1 LRTLAQVTATL
12 TIDLDAIAENWR
24 LADAQHPRMTAAVV
38 KANAYGLGAD
48 KIVPKLAAA
57 GCRHF
62 FTAHLEEAL
71 KIRPLIPRAML
82 AVLNGLYPHNPAE
95 FTAHNII
102 PVLGSL
108 PEIAAW
114 RAEAARLGRAL
125 PAILHFDTGMSRL
138 GLATADALG
147 LDTSGLTLE
156 FIMTHLVSADSP
168 NDPRNAAQAAAF
180 RGIAKHFPKIRT
192 SLANSSG
199 IFLGKLAHS
208 TLARPGAA
216 LYGIN
221 PTPHL
226 PNPMRGTIRL
236 TAPILQ
242 VQLLNPGDTVG
253 YNATWTAQHPSRI
266 AVLGVGYA
274 DGYHRALSNQTAAY
288 FDGTPVPLVGRVSMD
303 LTTFDITDT
312 NAGQGDTLE
321 LLGPHHGPDDLA
333 RAAGTNGYEILTA
346 LGNRYQRHYIG
357 A

>member
-1 LRTLAQVTATL
+1 VTATL
-12 TIDLDAIAENWR
+12 TIDLNAIAENWR
-24 LADAQHPRMTAAVV
+24 TLDAQHPRMTAAVV
-38 KANAYGLGAD
+38 KANAYGLGAE

-62 FTAHLEEAL
+62 FTAHLEEAI

-82 AVLNGLYPHNPAE
+82 AVLNGLTPHNPAE
-95 FTAHNII
+95 FSANHLI

-108 PEIAAW
+108 PDLAAW
-114 RAEAARLGRAL
+114 RAEAARLNRTL

-138 GLATADALG
+138 GLSAENAAE

-168 NDPRNAAQAAAF
+168 NDKRNAEQAAAF
-180 RGIAKHFPKIRT
+180 RAIARHFPGTRT

-226 PNPMRGTIRL
+226 PNPMRDAVRL
-236 TAPILQ
+236 SAPILQ
-242 VQLLNPGDTVG
+242 IQHLNRGDTVG
-253 YNATWTAQHPSRI
+253 YNGIWAATRPSRI
-266 AVLGVGYA
+266 GVLGVGYA
-274 DGYHRALSNQTAAY
+274 DGFHRALSNQATAR

-303 LTTFDITDT
+303 LTTFDLTDT
-312 NAGQGDTLE
+312 HAEPGDTLE
-321 LLGPHHGPDDLA
+321 LLGPGHGPDDLA
-333 RAAGTNGYEILTA
+333 REAGTNGYEILTS